1 MKIPERAAPEAT
13 LVERTD
19 SQRYAH
25 NAVWLLVGEVG
36 GKVASLVFVVIVAR
50 SLGATQ
56 YGYFSFAL
64 SYAGIFLL
72 FGAWGIRAAL
82 LRDLARD
89 RDRISEL
96 FASGLV
102 LRTAFGAV
110 GMIAALALSPV
121 FVNVKDAFLAVL
133 IVGTAVFLD
142 ELSTFLE
149 IVFNAFERMKFGALA
164 LLINRFV
171 STALA
176 VVVLVFVRSLVWV
189 SVVYMLGS
197 LLALSFAWYTLK
209 RFFPPV
215 HLRDARRATVTT
227 LLKEGA
233 PLGVATFLNSTLFR
247 VDSVMLQA
255 LRGATAVGIYGAA
268 YRFLESFLFVSWA
281 IATPAFPQISRAGK
295 GERSLKNY
303 LMALTLILT
312 FYLPLAVIGPFAAR
326 WAVVELFSARYA
338 AASRAVVWLTSAA
351 ALYAIAYTS
360 RLCSIALGDRK
371 RVVWIAAITLMI
383 NVGLNAVFIPRYGFV
398 AAAANTAIAE
408 VIEATLL
415 TVLFLRA
422 VEASA
427 SARTVLIPVAAA
439 GVMGVVLLIARV
451 HGLSAVVLAVFVYPS
466 ALLAS
471 ARFIAPDVIGQAR
484 IFLRARRS

>member
-1 MKIPERAAPEAT
+1 MKTPERSAPEAT
-13 LVERTD
+13 LVQGSN
-19 SQRYAH
+19 SQRYAR

-36 GKVASLVFVVIVAR
+36 GKIASLVFVVFVAR

-102 LRTAFGAV
+102 LRTAFGAA
-110 GMIAALALSPV
+110 GMIAALALSPL
-121 FVNVKDAFLAVL
+121 FVNVKDAFLTVL
-133 IVGTAVFLD
+133 IVGTAVFFD

-171 STALA
+171 STVLA
-176 VVVLVFVRSLVWV
+176 VLVLLFARSLVWV
-189 SVVYMLGS
+189 SVTYMAGS

-215 HLRDARRATVTT
+215 HLRDARRATVVT

-255 LRGATAVGIYGAA
+255 LRGATEVGIYGAA

-295 GERSLKNY
+295 GERSLKTY
-303 LMALTLILT
+303 VMAMTLILS
-312 FYLPLAVIGPFAAR
+312 FYLPVAVIGPFAAR

-338 AASRAVVWLTSAA
+338 AASRAVFWLTTAA

-360 RLCSIALGDRK
+360 RLCAIALGDRK
-371 RVVWIAAITLMI
+371 RVVAIAAITLAI
-383 NVGLNAVFIPRYGFV
+383 NVALNAVFIPRFGFV

-415 TVLFLRA
+415 TLLFLRS
-422 VEASA
+422 VDASA
-427 SARTVLIPVAAA
+427 SGRSLVIPVTAAA
-439 GVMGVVLLIARV
+439 VTGVLLWITGV
-451 HGLSAVVLAVFVYPS
+451 HGLSAVVVAALVYPS
-466 ALLAS
+466 ALIVS
-471 ARFIAPDVIGQAR
+471 ARLIAPDVLGQAR
-484 IFLRARRS
+484 SFLRTRRG